1 MFPMGTMIP
10 DFLVGFPESIKV
22 RLQHG
27 WRGERTGT
35 FPRHFCGSA
44 LLGSFIERASKA
56 IPKKVGGRWDTVRV
70 VWQRGR

>member
-1 MFPMGTMIP
+1 MFPMGTLIP

-35 FPRHFCGSA
+35 FLRHFCGSDRVA
-44 LLGSFIERASKA
+44 WHDPNPGERTA
-56 IPKKVGGRWDTVRV
+56 
-70 VWQRGR
+70 

>member
-35 FPRHFCGSA
+35 FLRHFCGSDRVA
-44 LLGSFIERASKA
+44 WHDPNHGERTA
-56 IPKKVGGRWDTVRV
+56 
-70 VWQRGR
+70 